1 VVRRPRRAATR
12 GGAALVALGLL
23 LAGHVPALAA
33 QDPGAESVGARES
46 SVVLTRLPLSVRSLS
61 FGGALPLV
69 NPDPDLFLRN
79 PANAERGRGM
89 GVSVQAW
96 EEDARLLVMTA
107 GTAWF
112 GGGVA
117 LGVRHATYLVPD
129 EPPGA
134 GRPTPPAAAGDRFR
148 FVPAPGDPAASV
160 VETAVTVGY
169 GRMVRGFR
177 VGVAASALEVRRG
190 VEAGGT
196 AFVDLGVA
204 RDVGRFTVGLSGGS
218 LGPAPEVGIDFGAL
232 PAWTTLGVGTQAAP
246 VGPLDLTGAF
256 ALTWREG
263 GDLEAGGGLEFG
275 WWPVVGRTFVG
286 RVGVG
291 GPAVE
296 GASPL
301 TLGAAFLGDAFTV
314 EYAWRGVAAADGPD
328 GQARGARSIHGVSVR
343 FR

>member
-1 VVRRPRRAATR
+1 MPRRAAAR
-12 GGAALVALGLL
+12 AGAALVTLGLL
-23 LAGHVPALAA
+23 LAGLHVPALAA
-33 QDPGAESVGARES
+33 QESGAESVGTRES

-61 FGGALPLV
+61 FGGALPLL

-79 PANAERGRGM
+79 PASAERGRGM

-96 EEDARLLVMTA
+96 EANARLLVMSA

-129 EPPGA
+129 ESPGA
-134 GRPTPPAAAGDRFR
+134 GRPTLPAAAGDRMR

-160 VETAVTVGY
+160 SETAVTVGY
-169 GRMVRGFR
+169 GRMFRGFR

-190 VEAGGT
+190 VDAGGT
-196 AFVDLGVA
+196 GFVDLGVA
-204 RDVGRFTVGLSGGS
+204 RDVGRFAVGLSGGS
-218 LGPAPEVGIDFGAL
+218 LGPAPEVGSDFGAL
-232 PAWTTLGVGTQAAP
+232 PAWTTLAVGTQAAP
-246 VGPLDLTGAF
+246 VGPLDITGAV

-291 GPAVE
+291 GPAVD
-296 GASPL
+296 GASTL

-314 EYAWRGVAAADGPD
+314 EYAWRGLDWAVGVDG
-328 GQARGARSIHGVSVR
+328 GTRGARGIHGVSLR